1 MDANEQ
7 EVVKMLID
15 QTKNGKIDWVLEA
28 TRFEATIGGCEFTCF
43 RSEDQLRIQ
52 STINGV
58 LIAETIHGVDEI
70 GLHTAIRESL
80 GLPAVGPTRDDVL
93 QASLECLKS
102 ND

>member
-7 EVVKMLID
+7 EVVKILID
-15 QTKNGKIDWVLEA
+15 QTKNGKIDWVLNA
-28 TRFEATIGGCEFTCF
+28 TEFKATIGGCKFTLF
-43 RSEDQLRIQ
+43 RSSGQLRIQ
-52 STINGV
+52 STIEGV
-58 LIAETIHGVDEI
+58 LIAETIHGTDEI
-70 GLHTAIRESL
+70 GLDAAIRESL

>member
-7 EVVKMLID
+7 EVVKILID
-15 QTKNGKIDWVLEA
+15 QTKNGKIDWVLKA
-28 TRFEATIGGCEFTCF
+28 DTFEATIGGCEFTCY
-43 RSEDQLRIQ
+43 RSANQLQIQ
-52 STINGV
+52 STIDDV
-58 LIAETIHGVDEI
+58 PIAETILGTDEI
-70 GLHTAIRESL
+70 GLLAAIRESH